1 MKYFDRAD
9 YDVIEGLIEICLE
22 EGARII
28 VNYNGAD
35 YYLHAV
41 DPAELGLVDFN
52 AAYFPVID
60 YGEGVLLVA
69 DFTVVVLPDQA
80 VDILKQLRDPKKV
93 NVFFAEQNGGSILA
107 VRDRKDAQKLGF
119 TSRFY
124 FYNGEY
130 YEIQNPEATINETAA
145 SCLIDS
151 LKRMRDTMVHV
162 LKNTQNM
169 EEERKEAMRM
179 WWKTDGERLYTASV
193 IAHPEGD
200 IQILSRMESVIRGIA
215 DIVTAE

>member
-9 YDVIEGLIEICLE
+9 YDMVEGLIEICLE

-41 DPAELGLVDFN
+41 DPSELGLVDFN
-52 AAYFPVID
+52 AAYFPAID

-80 VDILKQLRDPKKV
+80 ADILKQLRDPKKV
-93 NVFFAEQNGGSILA
+93 NIFFAEQNDGSILA
-107 VRDRKDAQKLGF
+107 VRDRKEVQKLGF

-130 YEIQNPEATINETAA
+130 YEIENPEATLNETAA
-145 SCLIDS
+145 NCLIHS
-151 LKRMRDTMVHV
+151 LKTMRDTMVHV
-162 LKNTQNM
+162 LKNSQNM

-179 WWKTDGERLYTASV
+179 WWKSDGERLYSASV
-193 IAHPEGD
+193 INQPEGD
-200 IQILSRMESVIRGIA
+200 IRILSQMESVIRGIA

>member
-1 MKYFDRAD
+1 MKYFDRSD
-9 YDVIEGLIEICLE
+9 YDMVEGLIEESLE

-35 YYLHAV
+35 YYLHNV

-52 AAYFPVID
+52 AAYFPAIN
-60 YGEGVLLVA
+60 YGEGITLVA
-69 DFTVVVLPDQA
+69 DFTVIVLPDQTA
-80 VDILKQLRDPKKV
+80 DILKQLRDPKKV
-93 NVFFAEQNGGSILA
+93 NVFFAEQNNGSILA
-107 VRDRKDAQKLGF
+107 VRNKKDTQTLEF

-130 YEIQNPEATINETAA
+130 YEIENPEATLNETAA
-145 SCLIDS
+145 NCLINS
-151 LKRMRDTMVHV
+151 LKTMRDTMVHV

-179 WWKTDGERLYTASV
+179 WWKSDGERLYSASV

-200 IQILSRMESVIRGIA
+200 IQIFSRMESVIRGIA
-215 DIVTAE
+215 DTVTAE